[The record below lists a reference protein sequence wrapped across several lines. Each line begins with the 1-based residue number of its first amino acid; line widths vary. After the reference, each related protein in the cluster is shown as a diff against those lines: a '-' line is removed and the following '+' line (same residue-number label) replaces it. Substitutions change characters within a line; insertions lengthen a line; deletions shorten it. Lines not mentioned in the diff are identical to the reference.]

1 MLFGFLV
8 LVAGCLLVLLAAAAG
23 MNHPTGGDRQ
33 TSESM
38 RDGGILAAIGVVI
51 IAASWVF
58 G

>member
-8 LVAGCLLVLLAAAAG
+8 LVAGCLLVLLSVFAEA
-23 MNHPTGGDRQ
+23 NQSTGRDRT

-38 RDGGILAAIGVVI
+38 RDGFILVAIGVVI
-51 IAASWVF
+51 IVMSRVF